1 MDIEENLEKLQIVLP
16 EVATP
21 LGSYRPCVVSGNYI
35 YVSGQLPIKEGEL
48 LYKGKV
54 GEDISLEDA
63 IEAARICAI
72 NSLAILK
79 NETLDLNKIKKIVK
93 VTGYVAS
100 SENFYK
106 QADVINGASNLYFEV
121 FGEKGAHARAAVG
134 VYQLPINSPVE
145 VDLIAE
151 FVP

>member
-1 MDIEENLEKLQIVLP
+1 LDIEENLEKLQIVLP

-79 NETLDLNKIKKIVK
+79 NATLDLNNIKKIVK

-151 FVP
+151 FIP

>member
-16 EVATP
+16 KVATP

-54 GEDISLEDA
+54 DEDLSLEEA

-121 FGEKGAHARAAVG
+121 FGEKGVHARAAVG

-151 FVP
+151 FIP

>member
-1 MDIEENLEKLQIVLP
+1 LDIEENLEKLQIVLP

>member
-1 MDIEENLEKLQIVLP
+1 LDIEENLEKLQIVLP
-16 EVATP
+16 KVATP

-54 GEDISLEDA
+54 GEDLSLEEA

-121 FGEKGAHARAAVG
+121 FGEKGVHARAAVG

-151 FVP
+151 YIP

>member
-1 MDIEENLEKLQIVLP
+1 M
-16 EVATP
+16 P

-35 YVSGQLPIKEGEL
+35 YVSGQLPLKNGEL
-48 LYKGKV
+48 LLKGVV
-54 GEDISLEDA
+54 GEDVSLEEA
-63 IEAARICAI
+63 VQAARACAI

-79 NETLDLNKIKKIVK
+79 NETGDLNRIKKIVK

-100 SENFYK
+100 SENFYQ

-121 FGEKGAHARAAVG
+121 FGEKGVHARAAVG
-134 VYQLPINSPVE
+134 VYKLPINAPVE

-151 FVP
+151 IIT

>member
-79 NETLDLNKIKKIVK
+79 NATLDLNNIKKIVK

-121 FGEKGAHARAAVG
+121 FGEKGVHARAAVG

-151 FVP
+151 FIP

>member
-16 EVATP
+16 KVATP

-54 GEDISLEDA
+54 DEDLSLEEA

-121 FGEKGAHARAAVG
+121 FGEKGVHARAAIG

-151 FVP
+151 YIP

>member
-1 MDIEENLEKLQIVLP
+1 LDIEENLEKLQIVLP

-121 FGEKGAHARAAVG
+121 FGEKGVHARAAVG

-151 FVP
+151 FIP

>member
-121 FGEKGAHARAAVG
+121 FGEKGVHARAAVG

-151 FVP
+151 FIP

>member
-1 MDIEENLEKLQIVLP
+1 LDIEENLEKLQIVLP
-16 EVATP
+16 KVATP

-54 GEDISLEDA
+54 DEDLSLEEA

-121 FGEKGAHARAAVG
+121 FGEKGVHARATVG

-151 FVP
+151 YIP